1 MSDVA
6 GGADD
11 LEAVERER
19 DRLAAEVQRLEDRPR
34 RRERRRGVVALIL
47 VILTFVA
54 MTAAVPGVWARRTL
68 LDTDRYVATVDDL
81 ATQPAIQQ
89 ALATEITAAVF
100 EALDVQDRLSSV
112 IGERLPELRFL
123 AGPISTAIQGFVQEQ
138 VLKVVQ
144 SQAFIT
150 FWSEANRFVHE
161 QALAVL
167 RGDSEAVTV
176 QGDQVVLSYL
186 PLVNRALADLSG
198 LLSDLLGRSITLP
211 TITED
216 TVPTQAISMLET
228 ALGVDLP
235 ETFGQVVIYEGDDLG
250 ALQQVF
256 RMTNALIILLVLL
269 VLVMAAAAIAI
280 SPRRRRTIL
289 QLAVGILVVTVF
301 ERRLAISGTNSI
313 VEDVPAAFQPAAEAT
328 GQVLLDS
335 LLSTTLWILLAMLAV
350 IVAAVLSGPYPWVVA
365 FRSWVGD
372 VASGTAGAARAADR
386 SPAVAWIRD
395 HRDGVMAGV
404 AIAAVAIWLIA
415 DLSFGGLFLLAVV
428 AAIAE
433 FLVYRV
439 GATDDEQV
447 PTPPDGG

>member
-1 MSDVA
+1 
-6 GGADD
+6 
-11 LEAVERER
+11 
-19 DRLAAEVQRLEDRPR
+19 
-34 RRERRRGVVALIL
+34 
-47 VILTFVA
+47 

-68 LDTDRYVATVDDL
+68 LDTDRYVATVDEL

-100 EALDVQDRLSSV
+100 EALDVQDRLSTV

-123 AGPISTAIQGFVQEQ
+123 AGPISTAIQSFVQEQ

-144 SQAFIT
+144 SEAFIT

-167 RGDSEAVTV
+167 RGESEAVTV

-211 TITED
+211 TITEGM
-216 TVPTQAISMLET
+216 VPTEAISKLET

-235 ETFGQVVIYEGDDLG
+235 ENFGQVVIYEGDDLG

-256 RMTNALIILLVLL
+256 RMTNAIVVLLVLL
-269 VLVMAAAAIAI
+269 ILVLSAVAIAV

-289 QLAVGILVVTVF
+289 QLAVGILVITVF

-313 VEDVPAAFQPAAEAT
+313 VEDVPATFQPAAEAT

-350 IVAAVLSGPYPWVVA
+350 IVAAVLSGPVPVGRGLPRVGP
-365 FRSWVGD
+365 RRGVGD
-372 VASGTAGAARAADR
+372 RRRRARRGPQPGRGVDRR
-386 SPAVAWIRD
+386 SPRR
-395 HRDGVMAGV
+395 RDGRRRHRRRRDLAHRRPVVRRSLPARGRGRDRGVPRVPPRGGGRRAGLDTSRRWMS
-404 AIAAVAIWLIA
+404 IPHAATVSPRRRSA
-415 DLSFGGLFLLAVV
+415 SNV
-428 AAIAE
+428 
-433 FLVYRV
+433 
-439 GATDDEQV
+439 
-447 PTPPDGG
+447 